1 MGREIRISGPG
12 AKGTDEYPAV
22 AWNSTGDEYLVV
34 WTDGRNYATRNLD
47 IYGRRVAG

>member
-34 WTDGRNYATRNLD
+34 WADYRNYDTRNLD

>member
-22 AWNSTGDEYLVV
+22 AWNDSANQFLVV
-34 WTDGRNYATRNLD
+34 WADYRNYDTRNED
-47 IYGRRVAG
+47 VFGRRVAG